1 MADFYD
7 INDFDDLAM
16 EVVTNGDGD
25 SSSVKMSAEDAY
37 VYSMRQKARVD
48 LDYMSSISG
57 LAMDELVNALAG
69 DAIFP
74 DPKKYDVTQDFYGCF
89 TSRQQ
94 YLRGNLIKKY
104 AEARELNDK
113 YGLIFDDTVK
123 LLHDNLP
130 DMVDASEIHMNLGS
144 TWIPPMYV
152 ADFVQNLLGMSVVPR
167 IDYTS
172 TLGKWVLETV
182 SKPNYIKNTYTYGTS
197 RITAIGIIKNILNA
211 KPVRVFDQVYK
222 NNSYAPENVLNQP
235 ETLAAQN
242 KEKLIIDAWN
252 DYIHTNSR
260 IEQALQEQY
269 MDSFGYS
276 ICKYDGSFLNL
287 PGLNPSVTPYKHQ
300 KDAIARIVLN
310 NNTLLAHEVGSGKT
324 LEFSCGIHE
333 LLRLG
338 LGHKAMIVVPN
349 NTFES
354 TVNAYK
360 ELYSEDRLLAVYPRR
375 DWVPDKRSQTIAKI
389 KSNDYAI
396 IVMTYSSFD
405 MLNLTPVRRIKNKND
420 ELSEC
425 RRQCMTTHN
434 YSTMKALQSK
444 IHKLEKDIEKLKE
457 NLNYGATSCFD
468 ELGVDIL
475 VVDECHNYKNIT
487 LSNMTD
493 SIVGVH
499 NLGSK
504 KADNMLEKVEY
515 IQSKSG
521 HVIFA
526 TGTPITNSLADL
538 YVIQRYLQPVALKAC
553 NIFHFNDWINT
564 FCSQTQSFEVDVDT
578 KNYRFT
584 TRFSKFH
591 NLPELM
597 ALASDVIDFY
607 QIANGELGLPSFEGY
622 TDSLIKKSAI
632 QKKFIDILS
641 DRTEAIRTH
650 EVSRK
655 EDNLLKIVVEGRMC
669 ALDPRL
675 VVPNVVIGNDD
686 DCKVR
691 RCADNMANIYYGH
704 PGTTQ
709 IAFSDISTPKDSFN
723 IYDELKSELILRGVP
738 ESEIAFIHDATTEA
752 KRNRME
758 KRFNAGEIRIL
769 IGSTMK
775 LGTGCNVQER
785 LKAVHHLDVPWRPS
799 DVTQREG
806 RIIRQGNTNSE
817 VFIYRY
823 VTEASFDAYI
833 WQILE
838 NKQRFISQFLSGS
851 LSGVHRD
858 ETDCADAVL
867 DYAEIKALAIG
878 NPLIKERVEVSNQ
891 LEHAKINSRQKTKNL
906 LNLQCILVSIP
917 GRKKTRES
925 LIKKAR
931 MDLIYY
937 RQYKQSIPREER
949 VMFGEELLLALKNN
963 VLKDEERVFD
973 TYQGFKVILP
983 AKMLPERPQVILS
996 YAGTYTVDM
1005 DGDKPL
1011 GVCQRLDYALDHLQ
1025 DTIRSHEDALLD
1037 LEQQR
1042 CQAQSD
1048 IDKGNEFEL
1057 LVETLTKRLEEIDK
1071 LLKVGA

>member
-1 MADFYD
+1 MADFIDIYD
-7 INDFDDLAM
+7 YDDIAM
-16 EVVTNGDGD
+16 DVVSNGDND
-25 SSSVKMSAEDAY
+25 SASAMKMSANDAY
-37 VYSMRQKARVD
+37 IYSMRNKARVD

-57 LAMDELVNALAG
+57 LTKEALVDALKG
-69 DAIFP
+69 VIFP
-74 DPKKYDVTQDFYGCF
+74 DPKKYEATEDFFCCF
-89 TSRQQ
+89 TSKQQ

-104 AEARELNDK
+104 TEVRELNEK
-113 YGLIFDDTVK
+113 YGGLFNDTVE
-123 LLHDNLP
+123 LLNDSLP
-130 DMVDASEIHMNLGS
+130 DKVDASEIHMGLGS
-144 TWIPPMYV
+144 SWIPPKYI
-152 ADFVQNLLGMSVVPR
+152 ADFVQKLLGMSDPPR
-167 IDYTS
+167 VDYNA
-172 TLGKWVLETV
+172 TLGKWSIETV
-182 SKPNYIKNTYTYGTS
+182 SKPNYVNNEITFGTS
-197 RITAIGIIKNILNA
+197 RMSAIGILKHILNA
-211 KPVRVFDQVYK
+211 KPVKVFDQVYK
-222 NNSYAPENVLNQP
+222 KGYTPESVLNQP
-235 ETLAAQN
+235 ETLAAQHR
-242 KEKLIIDAWN
+242 EKLIIDAWN

-260 IEQALQEQY
+260 IEQSLQEVY
-269 MDSFGYS
+269 LESYGYPL
-276 ICKYDGSFLNL
+276 CKYDGSFLDL
-287 PGLNPSVTPYKHQ
+287 PGLNPGLTPYKHQ
-300 KDAIARIVLN
+300 LDAIARIALN
-310 NNTLLAHEVGSGKT
+310 NNSLLAHEVGSGKT
-324 LEFSCGIHE
+324 LEYMAGIHE

-354 TVNAYK
+354 TVNTYK
-360 ELYSEDRLLAVYPRR
+360 ELYSEDHVLAVYPRKN
-375 DWVPDKRSQTIAKI
+375 WVPDKRSQTIARI
-389 KSNDYAI
+389 KSNEYQVV
-396 IVMTYSSFD
+396 VMTYSSFD
-405 MLNLTPVRRIKNKND
+405 MLTLTPVRRIKNKCD

-425 RRQCMTTHN
+425 LRASMSTRN
-434 YSTMKALQSK
+434 YSTMKALQSRSR
-444 IHKLEKDIEKLKE
+444 KLEKDIQKLKE
-457 NLNYGATSCFD
+457 NLSSNNITACFD

-499 NLGSK
+499 NIGSK
-504 KADNMLEKVEY
+504 KADNMLEKVEF
-515 IQSKSG
+515 IQSLDG

-538 YVIQRYLQPVALKAC
+538 YVIQRYLQPGTLKAC

-597 ALASDVIDFY
+597 ALCSDVIDFY
-607 QIANGELGLPSFEGY
+607 QIGNGELGLPRFNGY
-622 TDSLIKKSAI
+622 TDSLIKKSVF
-632 QKKFIDILS
+632 QKKYIDILGN
-641 DRTEAIRTH
+641 RTEAIRAH

-675 VVPNVVIGNDD
+675 VIKDLVVGSEDS
-686 DCKVR
+686 KVKT
-691 RCADNMANIYYGH
+691 CADRIASVYFGY

-709 IAFSDISTPKDSFN
+709 IAFCDISTPKDSFN
-723 IYDELKSELILRGVP
+723 IYDELKSELILRGIP
-738 ESEIAFIHDATTEA
+738 DSEIAFIHDATTES

-858 ETDCADAVL
+858 ESDCGDTVL

-925 LIKKAR
+925 LIKKAK
-931 MDLIYY
+931 MDQIYY
-937 RQYKQSIPREER
+937 SQYKQSIPREER
-949 VMFGEELLLALKNN
+949 LMFGEELLNALKNN
-963 VLKDEERVFD
+963 VLKDEERIFD

-983 AKMLPERPQVILS
+983 SRMLPERPQVILS

-1042 CQAQSD
+1042 CQAQAD
-1048 IDKGNEFEL
+1048 IDKGNEFEP

-1071 LLKVGA
+1071 LLKVGE